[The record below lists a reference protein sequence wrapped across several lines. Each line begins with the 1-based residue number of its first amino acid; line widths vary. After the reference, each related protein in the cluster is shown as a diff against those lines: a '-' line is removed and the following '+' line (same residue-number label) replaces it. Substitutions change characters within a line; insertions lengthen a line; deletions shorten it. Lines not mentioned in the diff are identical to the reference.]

1 MMQKLCLACCTGVL
15 CTLLLSSQS
24 ARAQEDLQ
32 ARARLIHERVLTLD
46 THCDTPLN
54 LMRENWDVGQRHQP
68 GLRGS
73 GKIDLPRMKEGGLD
87 ASFFAVFVA
96 QGPRTTEGYTRAQER
111 ALQLFDA
118 IRAMCARYPD
128 LAELATTPEDAYRLE
143 EEGKRAIFIGIENGY
158 AIGKDLSLIKK
169 YYDLGARYITLCH
182 TSNNDICDS
191 STDRN
196 GPEHH
201 GLSEFGKLVVAEM
214 NRVGMIVDVS
224 HISDEA
230 FDDVLEVSRAP
241 VIASHSCVR
250 ALCNNPRNLS
260 DEMLVK
266 LAQKGG
272 VMQMCILSAY
282 VKETP
287 PNPEREAA
295 VRKLR
300 EKYGSWGQIRD
311 EKVRQQL
318 RQEMEAIEAKYPE
331 PKATVQDVVDHIDH
345 VVKLVGIDHV
355 GIGTDFDG
363 GGGVVGC
370 DDVSEMPNI
379 TLELVKRG
387 YSEED
392 IRKIWGGN
400 FMRVFREVTQE
411 AARERGE

>member
-1 MMQKLCLACCTGVL
+1 MRTLWSAVGTVL
-15 CTLLLSSQS
+15 CWVALVGQQT
-24 ARAQEDLQ
+24 APAQEDLK
-32 ARARLIHERVLTLD
+32 AKAKLIHEHALTLD

-54 LMRENWDVGQRHQP
+54 LSRDNWDVGQRHQP

-87 ASFFAVFVA
+87 ATFFAVFVA
-96 QGPRTTEGYTRAQER
+96 QGPRTPEGYQRAQER
-111 ALQLFDA
+111 ALQLFEA
-118 IRAMCARYPD
+118 IHGMCARYPH
-128 LAELATTPEDAYRLE
+128 LAQLATTPEDAYRLE
-143 EEGKRAIFIGIENGY
+143 KEGKRAIYIGIENGY
-158 AIGKDLSLIKK
+158 AIGKDLSLIQK

-182 TSNNDICDS
+182 TGNNDICDS

-201 GLSEFGKLVVAEM
+201 GLSEFGKQAVAEM

-230 FDDVLEVSRAP
+230 FADVLEVSKAP
-241 VIASHSCVR
+241 VIASHSCAR
-250 ALCNNPRNLS
+250 AVCNNLRNLS

-282 VKETP
+282 VKDFP

-295 VRKLR
+295 IRKLR

-311 EKVRQQL
+311 EKVRQEL
-318 RQEMEAIEAKYPE
+318 RQEMEAIDAQYPE

-345 VVKLVGIDHV
+345 VARLVGIDYV

-363 GGGVVGC
+363 GGGVIGC

-379 TLELVKRG
+379 TLELLKRG

-392 IRKIWGGN
+392 IRKIWGEN
-400 FMRVFREVTQE
+400 FMRVFRQVREE
-411 AARERGE
+411 AERERAE